1 MSLASD
7 EQSFGDELARLLNK
21 YSKEGKSN
29 TPDFVLV
36 EYIRKQLEAWN
47 VAVRLREK
55 WYGRPPTHDQLA
67 EKQAFANVEAPT
79 ATFGVGGST

>member
-21 YSKEGKSN
+21 YAKEGESN
-29 TPDFVLV
+29 TPDFVLA

-47 VAVRLREK
+47 VAIRIREK
-55 WYGRPPTHDQLA
+55 WYGRSPTYDQEA
-67 EKQAFANVEAPT
+67 EKQVVADDSV
-79 ATFGVGGST
+79 